1 MHKEGKK
8 LADLIEDLEHPAEA
22 KEVRLPIIAKEFGEY
37 GDKVLAELEAFAEA
51 QDGMTVVKP
60 NYEGVR
66 IAFGDGW
73 CLLRK
78 SLHDPIMPLNIESM
92 KKGGC
97 KEIAVKI
104 LDFLKQYDMLDL
116 TKLENF

>member
-1 MHKEGKK
+1 M
-8 LADLIEDLEHPAEA
+8 
-22 KEVRLPIIAKEFGEY
+22 RLPITEAEFGEY
-37 GDKVLAELEAFAEA
+37 GDKVLAELEAFAESEE
-51 QDGMTVVKP
+51 GMTVVKP

-97 KEIAVKI
+97 KEIAAKM
-104 LDFLKQYDMLDL
+104 LDFLKQYGGLDL

>member
-1 MHKEGKK
+1 M
-8 LADLIEDLEHPAEA
+8 
-22 KEVRLPIIAKEFGEY
+22 PIIAKEFGEY

-92 KKGGC
+92 QKGGC
-97 KEIAVKI
+97 KEIAAKM
-104 LDFLKQYDMLDL
+104 LDFLKQYELLDL
-116 TKLENF
+116 TKLETF